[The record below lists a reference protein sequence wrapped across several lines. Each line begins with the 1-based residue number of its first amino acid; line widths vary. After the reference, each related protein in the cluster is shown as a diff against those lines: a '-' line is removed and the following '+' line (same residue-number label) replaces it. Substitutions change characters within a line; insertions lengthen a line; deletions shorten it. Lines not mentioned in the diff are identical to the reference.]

1 MADRTGLIPFVL
13 RERKDGR
20 DVPYAPLTTAGQV
33 LMPDGVPLADYLAA
47 SVPDWPLVTIRHDLG
62 DYPDVLLL
70 MGEYT
75 AGAGGAGDGPAGGSE
90 LVQCPCRQS
99 YPDADTLT
107 VYTIRELTRLGIPTL
122 HKISDRIYTLTFEN
136 AESLY
141 IKLLLNV

>member
-90 LVQCPCRQS
+90 LVQCELPGRRH
-99 YPDADTLT
+99 PDR
-107 VYTIRELTRLGIPTL
+107 VYHPGAYKAGQPHI
-122 HKISDRIYTLTFEN
+122 
-136 AESLY
+136 A
-141 IKLLLNV
+141 

>member
-75 AGAGGAGDGPAGGSE
+75 AGAGGAGDGPAGLIEPNWCS
-90 LVQCPCRQS
+90 VPAVR
-99 YPDADTLT
+99 A
-107 VYTIRELTRLGIPTL
+107 TRTPIP
-122 HKISDRIYTLTFEN
+122 
-136 AESLY
+136 
-141 IKLLLNV
+141 